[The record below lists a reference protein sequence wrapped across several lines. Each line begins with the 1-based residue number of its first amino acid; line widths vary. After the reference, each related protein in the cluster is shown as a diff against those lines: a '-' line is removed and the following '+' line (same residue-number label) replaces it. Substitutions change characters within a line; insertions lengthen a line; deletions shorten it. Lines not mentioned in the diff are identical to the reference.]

1 MCILIVESIAN
12 KPHLEISGEIALKNK
27 KRNLNIDYAWVGND
41 LKWTEW
47 QEPRIFSF
55 LGIKIQNRVKNFL
68 TLLSKKKI
76 NILNEQII
84 NEETLHKIDRWS
96 KKFNGNLNYKEII
109 KSSAFC
115 SDKDQLIK
123 ENQILNKN
131 QIIGI
136 IPPIG
141 GG

>member
-1 MCILIVESIAN
+1 MKISVELFGAAREFS
-12 KPHLEISGEIALKNK
+12 KTKYLEFNFSRSCKI
-27 KRNLNIDYAWVGND
+27 ID
-41 LKWTEW
+41 
-47 QEPRIFSF
+47 I
-55 LGIKIQNRVKNFL
+55 
-68 TLLSKKKI
+68 KKK
-76 NILNEQII
+76 LCE
-84 NEETLHKIDRWS
+84 HIDNQ
-96 KKFNGNLNYKEII
+96 FNGNFKYKEII

-115 SDKDQLIK
+115 TDKDQLIK

>member
-1 MCILIVESIAN
+1 MKISVELFGAAREFS
-12 KPHLEISGEIALKNK
+12 KTKDLEFNFSKSCK
-27 KRNLNIDYAWVGND
+27 VID
-41 LKWTEW
+41 
-47 QEPRIFSF
+47 I
-55 LGIKIQNRVKNFL
+55 
-68 TLLSKKKI
+68 KKKLYEHVD
-76 NILNEQII
+76 N
-84 NEETLHKIDRWS
+84 
-96 KKFNGNLNYKEII
+96 KFNGNLNYKEII